1 MKAPGPDGMPSIL
14 FKRFWRI
21 VGDRVTKE
29 VLNMLNGGA
38 IPEDWNNTLVV
49 LIPKTKKPKN
59 LKELRPVSMCN
70 VVYKVVAKVLTNMQ
84 KYILPNIIFA

>member
-1 MKAPGPDGMPSIL
+1 
-14 FKRFWRI
+14 
-21 VGDRVTKE
+21 
-29 VLNMLNGGA
+29 MLNGGA